1 MSSGIFNETKYKKV
15 HYKMSLID
23 Q

>member
-15 HYKMSLID
+15 HYKMSFID

>member
-15 HYKMSLID
+15 HHKMSFID